1 MNRVVVTGIGV
12 LSALG
17 KNAVEFA
24 DALQGGRSAIGP
36 YSIEAAGSAGSW
48 MAADV
53 REFDPT
59 AHFEPRELKLLDRA
73 SQFALVATAEAIK
86 ESGLVFTEELGTRT
100 AAIIGSGSGGAVTTD
115 ESYYRLYAER
125 EQRLHPLTIPKLMFN
140 AAASHIT
147 IKHGITGPS
156 FVVASACSSTNAA
169 IGAALQMLRSGAVD
183 VAITGGTEAC
193 LNFGSLKSWEALR
206 VMAPDTC
213 RPFSKGRKGMV
224 LGEGAAIFVLETLE
238 HAQARG
244 AVIRA
249 EVTGVGLTSD
259 ARDIAVP
266 DVSGATRAMKA
277 CLRDAR
283 LNAADV
289 DYINAHGTGTQANDG
304 VETKAIHEAF
314 GAHARSLLVSSTKA
328 MHGHALGAA
337 GALELAATIIAM
349 DRGFAPPTVNYLEA
363 DPSCDLDYVPN
374 EARDA
379 SIDVALSNSFAFGGH
394 NAVIAVRRMP
404 SRL

>member
-1 MNRVVVTGIGV
+1 MNRIVVTGVGV
-12 LSALG
+12 ISALG
-17 KNAVEFA
+17 NNSGEYAE
-24 DALQGGRSAIGP
+24 ALQAGRSAIGP
-36 YSIEAAGSAGSW
+36 LNIMAGETAGSW
-48 MAADV
+48 MAAEVPD
-53 REFDPT
+53 FDPA
-59 AHFEPRELKLLDRA
+59 AHFEPRKLKLLDRA
-73 SQFALVATAEAIK
+73 SQFALVATAEAVE
-86 ESGLVFTEELGTRT
+86 ESGLAFTEELGART
-100 AAIIGSGSGGAVTTD
+100 AVIIGSGSGGAVTTD

-147 IKHGITGPS
+147 IDHGITGPS
-156 FVVASACSSTNAA
+156 FVIASACSSANSA

-213 RPFSKGRKGMV
+213 RPFSKSRKGMV
-224 LGEGAAIFVLETLE
+224 LGEGATIFVLETLE
-238 HAQARG
+238 HARARG
-244 AVIRA
+244 AAIRA
-249 EVTGVGLTSD
+249 EIAGAGMTSD
-259 ARDIAVP
+259 AQDIAVP
-266 DVSGATRAMKA
+266 AASGAMSAMKA
-277 CLRDAR
+277 CLRDAG

-289 DYINAHGTGTQANDG
+289 DYINAHGTGTQANDA
-304 VETKAIHEAF
+304 VETQAIHEAF
-314 GAHARSLLVSSTKA
+314 GQHARKLLVSSTKA

-349 DRGFAPPTVNYLEA
+349 ERGFVPPTVNFLEA

-379 SIDVALSNSFAFGGH
+379 AIGVAISNSFAFGGH
-394 NAVIAVRRMP
+394 NAVIAVRRSP
-404 SRL
+404 SAD